1 MRANMAERKRWGS
14 SRWLGLSLVA
24 VAFCQLSTPVC
35 AAEIIFLQDG
45 RTIQADKTEVI
56 GDSLRIQKPTEIIY
70 VPRTDVLSIHEVS
83 PPTPPPSG
91 TPPAEVY
98 RDTTQQMNEKVRRD
112 TQQLLIPP
120 RVHRP

>member
-1 MRANMAERKRWGS
+1 MRVKMAEREYWGS
-14 SRWLGLSLVA
+14 SRWFGLSLLVA
-24 VAFCQLSTPVC
+24 ACWSLSTPAV
-35 AAEIIFLQDG
+35 AAETIFLQDG

-56 GDSLRIQKPTEIIY
+56 GDRLRIHKPTEIIE

-83 PPTPPPSG
+83 PPTAPPS
-91 TPPAEVY
+91 TPPPAEVY

>member
-24 VAFCQLSTPVC
+24 MASWLLSTPAT

-56 GDSLRIQKPTEIIY
+56 GDSLRIHKPTEIIDI
-70 VPRTDVLSIHEVS
+70 PRTDVLSIHEVS
-83 PPTPPPSG
+83 PPKAPPS
-91 TPPAEVY
+91 TPPPAEVY